1 MLNMVEQ
8 RKDRLNPLQ
17 RLLPSG
23 LLVSAAWLR
32 EHEYPTNLVA
42 YYVSSGRLE
51 SPARGVYRLPGPPL
65 KWQSGVASLQLNEGS
80 WSHVGGRTA
89 IVQRGL
95 GHYARAAGTETIQL
109 YGPET
114 LPPWVNKL
122 GVPEKFEQ
130 RSDAAFAE
138 LRVHRDEKGALRRF
152 SKKEERVTP
161 DQLGEF
167 GLVEIKW
174 GTFDWPLVFSSEERA
189 ILEVLQNVPDRES
202 ISEAYVLLQGLV
214 NLRPERLGRLLRA
227 CHSIKA
233 KRLFLA
239 LSERQKH
246 AWLKHVDLK
255 GVDLGSGKRSLFP
268 GGKLDAKYHITLPT
282 DLDEHAR

>member
-1 MLNMVEQ
+1 MVEQ
-8 RKDRLNPLQ
+8 KKDRLNPLR
-17 RLLPSG
+17 RLLPPG
-23 LLVSAAWLR
+23 LVASAAWLR
-32 EHEYPTNLVA
+32 DREYPTNLVA

-51 SPARGVYRLPGPPL
+51 SPARGVYRVPGPPL
-65 KWQSGVASLQLNEGS
+65 KWQSIVASLQLNEGS

-95 GHYARAAGTETIQL
+95 GHYARTGGAEVIEL

-114 LPPWVNKL
+114 LPSWVNKL

-138 LRVHRDEKGALRRF
+138 LRVYRDEKGVLRRF
-152 SKKEERVTP
+152 GKKEEPVAAEK
-161 DQLGEF
+161 LASF

-174 GTFDWPLVFSSEERA
+174 GTFDWPLVFSTEERA
-189 ILEVLQNVPDRES
+189 ILEVLQNVPERES
-202 ISEAYVLLQGLV
+202 IYEAYVLLQGLV
-214 NLRPERLGRLLRA
+214 NLRPERVSALLRA
-227 CHSIKA
+227 SHSIKA

-239 LSERQKH
+239 LSARLNQGWFKH
-246 AWLKHVDLK
+246 LDLK
-255 GVDLGSGKRSLFP
+255 GVDIGSGKRSLFP
-268 GGKLDAKYHITLPT
+268 GGKLDTKYHITLPA

>member
-1 MLNMVEQ
+1 MIEQ
-8 RKDRLNPLQ
+8 KRDRLNPL
-17 RLLPSG
+17 RELLRPG
-23 LLVSAAWLR
+23 LVASAAWLR

-65 KWQSGVASLQLNEGS
+65 KWQSVVASLQLNEGS

-95 GHYARAAGTETIQL
+95 GHYARAAGAETIQL

-130 RSDAAFAE
+130 RSDAAFSE
-138 LRVHRDEKGALRRF
+138 LRVYRDEKGALRRF
-152 SKKEERVTP
+152 GKKEERVAL
-161 DQLGEF
+161 DELGEF

-174 GTFDWPLVFSSEERA
+174 GTFDWPLIFSSEERA
-189 ILEVLQNVPDRES
+189 ILEVLQNVPEGES
-202 ISEAYVLLQGLV
+202 IYEAYVLLQGLGG
-214 NLRPERLGRLLRA
+214 LRPERVAALLRA

-239 LSERQKH
+239 LSAKLGH
-246 AWLKHVDLK
+246 AWFKHLNLKD
-255 GVDLGSGKRSLFP
+255 VDLGSGKRSLFP
-268 GGKLDAKYHITLPT
+268 GGKLDSKYHITLPA

>member
-1 MLNMVEQ
+1 MLNMLEQ
-8 RKDRLNPLQ
+8 RKDRLNHL
-17 RLLPSG
+17 RGLLPPG
-23 LLVSAAWLR
+23 LVASASWLR

-42 YYVSSGRLE
+42 YYVASGRLE
-51 SPARGVYRLPGPPL
+51 SPARGVYRVPGPPL
-65 KWQSGVASLQLNEGS
+65 KWQSVVASLQLNERS

-95 GHYARAAGTETIQL
+95 GHYARQGPETIQL

-114 LPPWVNKL
+114 LPSWVNKL

-138 LRVHRDEKGALRRF
+138 LRVFRDEKGVLRRF
-152 SKKEERVTP
+152 GKSEEP
-161 DQLGEF
+161 IAAEALGDL
-167 GLVEIKW
+167 GLLEIKW

-189 ILEVLQNVPDRES
+189 ILELLQNVPERES
-202 ISEAYVLLQGLV
+202 IYEAYVLLQGLV
-214 NLRPERLGRLLRA
+214 TLRPERVSALLRA

-239 LSERQKH
+239 LSERLSH
-246 AWLKHVDLK
+246 AWFKHLDLK
-255 GVDLGSGKRSLFP
+255 KVDLGTGKRSLFP
-268 GGKLDAKYHITLPT
+268 GGKLDAKYQITLPA
-282 DLDEHAR
+282 DIDEHAR

>member
-8 RKDRLNPLQ
+8 RKDRLNPLR
-17 RLLPSG
+17 RLLPPG
-23 LLVSAAWLR
+23 LLVSASWLR
-32 EHEYPTNLVA
+32 GRDYATNLIA
-42 YYVSSGRLE
+42 YYVANGVLE

-65 KWQSGVASLQLNEGS
+65 KWQSVVASLQLNEGW

-95 GHYARAAGTETIQL
+95 GHYARQGPEAIQL
-109 YGPET
+109 FGPET

-122 GVPEKFEQ
+122 RVPEKFEQ
-130 RSDAAFAE
+130 RNDAAFAE
-138 LRVHRDEKGALRRF
+138 LRVHRDEKGVLRRF
-152 SKKEERVTP
+152 GKKEEP
-161 DQLGEF
+161 IAAEKLGTL

-174 GTFDWPLVFSSEERA
+174 GTFDWPLIFSTEERA
-189 ILEVLQNVPDRES
+189 ILEVLQHVPERES
-202 ISEAYVLLQGLV
+202 IYEAYVLLQGLV
-214 NLRPERLGRLLRA
+214 NLRPERVSVLLRA
-227 CHSIKA
+227 CHSVKA

-239 LSERQKH
+239 LSARLEPAWFKH
-246 AWLKHVDLK
+246 LDLK

-268 GGKLDAKYHITLPT
+268 GGKLDPTYHITLPA